1 MKTPRR
7 AQLSNRLRAGFSLAE
22 LMVVIVILGILAGLV
37 IPNVVDALKRALGG
51 AAKADITTI
60 TAGVKDYYVQNSGRY
75 PDSLEELV
83 TPDEN
88 GITFISGRKV
98 PQDPW
103 GNEYL
108 YDPEPGDNRGPRIYT
123 NGKDGEPGGEGE
135 NRDIDNFMIEDGD
148 I

>member
-1 MKTPRR
+1 MKHTQRKRQPNRR
-7 AQLSNRLRAGFSLAE
+7 RAGFSLAE

-60 TAGVKDYYVQNSGRY
+60 TAAVEDYYINNSGRY
-75 PDSLEELV
+75 PDALEELV

-88 GITFISGRKV
+88 GVTYIKGRKV
-98 PQDPW
+98 PRDPW

-108 YDPEPGDNRGPRIYT
+108 YDLDMGTGRGPRIYT
-123 NGKDGEPGGEGE
+123 NGKDVQPGGEGE
-135 NRDIDNFMIEDGD
+135 NRDLDNRMIEDGD